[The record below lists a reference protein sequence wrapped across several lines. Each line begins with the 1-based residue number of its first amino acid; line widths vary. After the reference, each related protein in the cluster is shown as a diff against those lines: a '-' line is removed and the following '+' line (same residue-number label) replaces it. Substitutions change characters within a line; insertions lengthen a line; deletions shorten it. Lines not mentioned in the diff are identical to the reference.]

1 MTLLDI
7 VLDGLIFFSFLFL
20 MAAFALAVLK
30 MFKEPQ
36 QDHRILA
43 LGRAISLD
51 LMATLSIGFITL
63 YAVVTDK
70 KIFLDVAMVL
80 ALIAFLGTVAFA
92 RYLEKGK

>member
-1 MTLLDI
+1 MTFLDI
-7 VLDGLIFFSFLFL
+7 LSNALVFLSFLFL
-20 MAAFALAVLK
+20 MAAFVLAVVR
-30 MFKEPQ
+30 MFLEPK

>member
-1 MTLLDI
+1 VGILNMISFGLLM
-7 VLDGLIFFSFLFL
+7 LAFIFT
-20 MAAFALAVLK
+20 VLK

>member
-1 MTLLDI
+1 MELITYISFGLLI
-7 VLDGLIFFSFLFL
+7 
-20 MAAFALAVLK
+20 AAFFLAVLK
-30 MFKEPQ
+30 MFLEPQ
-36 QDHRILA
+36 RDHRIMA
-43 LGRAISLD
+43 LGRVISLD

-70 KIFLDVAMVL
+70 KIFLDAAMVL